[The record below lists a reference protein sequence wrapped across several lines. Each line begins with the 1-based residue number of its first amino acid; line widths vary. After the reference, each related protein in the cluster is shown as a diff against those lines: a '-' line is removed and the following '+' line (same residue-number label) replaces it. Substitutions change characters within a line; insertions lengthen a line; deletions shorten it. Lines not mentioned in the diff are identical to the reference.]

1 MAKAAKIKSI
11 TKDELI
17 EVQEN
22 NKKQFEIKAAL
33 ADLVIAKQ
41 SYDQR
46 MEALLKSFNE
56 ASEGQKEIQ
65 DRLKESYGEVTID
78 IQTGDIIEP
87 ATENVEQD
95 DNKGD
100 S

>member
-1 MAKAAKIKSI
+1 MAKVKKI
-11 TKDELI
+11 TKEELEI
-17 EVQEN
+17 VQKN
-22 NKKQFEIKAAL
+22 NQKQFEIKAAL

-56 ASEGQKEIQ
+56 SSVEQKENQ
-65 DRLKESYGEVTID
+65 GGLKESYGEVTID
-78 IQTGDIIEP
+78 IQTGEIIEP
-87 ATENVEQD
+87 APVKVEQD
-95 DNKGD
+95 DDKGD

>member
-1 MAKAAKIKSI
+1 
-11 TKDELI
+11 
-17 EVQEN
+17 
-22 NKKQFEIKAAL
+22 
-33 ADLVIAKQ
+33 
-41 SYDQR
+41 

-56 ASEGQKEIQ
+56 ASVGQKEIQ

-78 IQTGDIIEP
+78 IQTADIIEP